1 MKVISG
7 FKDYYDFM
15 VATYGVDPLL
25 VYERIPHSEHWE
37 DGGLVYKKTGLF
49 KPLDFPSAFR
59 DDEIYEIAFCGKLYT
74 CHFTEDKKIYYPDQD
89 PRRTDKYMYMIGGK
103 EKKERQY
110 QALLTDVN
118 DKYDCPIMVSG
129 IIGNDWHKNPRL
141 SDFKF
146 SAVVSADECWRSLV
160 DFFSKRRD
168 VPIVDKRTDVMKI
181 ESKGFDKKIS
191 FRHRKKEA

>member
-1 MKVISG
+1 M
-7 FKDYYDFM
+7 
-15 VATYGVDPLL
+15 
-25 VYERIPHSEHWE
+25 
-37 DGGLVYKKTGLF
+37 
-49 KPLDFPSAFR
+49 
-59 DDEIYEIAFCGKLYT
+59 
-74 CHFTEDKKIYYPDQD
+74 
-89 PRRTDKYMYMIGGK
+89 
-103 EKKERQY
+103 
-110 QALLTDVN
+110 TDVN

-129 IIGNDWHKNPRL
+129 ISNDWHKNPRL